1 MELKW
6 KDQSSNIL
14 ITIQNNGRS
23 SNLNS
28 EPETSYYF
36 LAKQIEN
43 FQVFFSHLYYKIV
56 LLVHSISVFR
66 LAVIF
71 KYEYKLVLK
80 SCMTVRSEVYLRLY
94 HIVFLF
100 ILTKTPLI
108 RNTKCY
114 KISLRYPW
122 TRQSPYFS
130 IYMSIL
136 LILEKEFFK

>member
-6 KDQSSNIL
+6 KDQSSNIF

-43 FQVFFSHLYYKIV
+43 FQVFFPHLYYKIV

-71 KYEYKLVLK
+71 KYEYK
-80 SCMTVRSEVYLRLY
+80 SCMTVRSEV
-94 HIVFLF
+94 
-100 ILTKTPLI
+100 
-108 RNTKCY
+108 
-114 KISLRYPW
+114 S
-122 TRQSPYFS
+122 
-130 IYMSIL
+130 
-136 LILEKEFFK
+136 